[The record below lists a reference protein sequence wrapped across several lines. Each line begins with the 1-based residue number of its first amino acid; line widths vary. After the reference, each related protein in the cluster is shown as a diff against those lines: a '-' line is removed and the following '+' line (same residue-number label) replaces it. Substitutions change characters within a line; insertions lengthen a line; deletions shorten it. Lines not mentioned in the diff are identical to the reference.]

1 MRRTAR
7 GTSRSSSASSSIPEE
22 AGNRQ
27 LDWDGCFN
35 VRDLGGLRTADD
47 CATRFGGVVRADDPG
62 RLTGAGW
69 SALRAY
75 GIRTIVDLRNDH
87 EIEAASGGARPAD
100 IATIHVPLDD
110 AGDTEFWQHCWDN
123 ELDGSPLYYR
133 LFLDRKPERCA
144 AAVTAVARA
153 RPGGVVVHCGGGR
166 DRTGLVVLLLLAL
179 ADVMADDVAAD
190 YELSNYCLRD
200 YWAGLG
206 QPDEGDQID
215 AILARRKTSARALIL
230 DVLASLDVAS
240 YLRAGGVGEAD
251 LAAVRAR
258 LRGRP
263 DA

>member
-1 MRRTAR
+1 M
-7 GTSRSSSASSSIPEE
+7 
-22 AGNRQ
+22 
-27 LDWDGCFN
+27 
-35 VRDLGGLRTADD
+35 
-47 CATRFGGVVRADDPG
+47 RADDPG

-69 SALRAY
+69 SALHAY

-87 EIEAASGGARPAD
+87 EIEAASGGARPAEV
-100 IATIHVPLDD
+100 ATIHVPLDD

-133 LFLDRKPERCA
+133 LFLDCKPERCA

-166 DRTGLVVLLLLAL
+166 DRTGLVILLLLAL

-190 YELSNYCLRD
+190 YELSNLCLRA

-206 QPDEGDQID
+206 EPDEGHEIE